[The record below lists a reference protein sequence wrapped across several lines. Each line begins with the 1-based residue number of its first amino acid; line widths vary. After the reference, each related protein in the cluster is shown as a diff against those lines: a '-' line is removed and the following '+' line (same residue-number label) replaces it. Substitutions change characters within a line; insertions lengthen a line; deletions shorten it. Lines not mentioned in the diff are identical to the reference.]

1 MSTDNRQL
9 LRKQLEYQA
18 KLFETSKNDTELVLS
33 TLSTCVSLLQ
43 VVESS
48 MPKTIS
54 QSEFDCIFAGY
65 LGITGKV
72 DGFYKKNAEYFD
84 LEDSKTL
91 QTALE
96 SLRNAETIKIELDEK
111 IQNVENENSDV
122 NSDIRNAEHLLKVEE
137 EKYSSLIEKEKGLK
151 KKLNGINM
159 KIELLVVDLNKTT
172 MDIKDLE
179 PNIERLIK
187 EVNTAKET
195 YEEMVA
201 YYSEYQRIQ
210 NGIKEE
216 GYVDME
222 SFHKK
227 VDSMNNT
234 GEQLMAE
241 YDSLFKNLISDI
253 EALQDKIENRRKPA
267 GTLG

>member
-9 LRKQLEYQA
+9 LRKQLEQQA
-18 KLFETSKNDTELVLS
+18 KLFETSKNNIELVVV
-33 TLSTCVSLLQ
+33 TLSTCASLLRA
-43 VVESS
+43 VENT

-54 QSEFDCIFAGY
+54 QLEFDSIFAGY
-65 LGITGKV
+65 LGITGRV
-72 DGFYKKNAEYFD
+72 DGFYKKNVAYFD
-84 LEDSKTL
+84 FEESSTL
-91 QTALE
+91 QTLLA
-96 SLRNAETIKIELDEK
+96 SLRNAEARKKELDVK
-111 IQNVENENSDV
+111 IQNAEKENADV
-122 NSDIRNAEHLLKVEE
+122 NSDIRSVEHLLKVEE

-151 KKLNGINM
+151 IKLKDVKK
-159 KIELLVVDLNKTT
+159 KIELLEADLKKVTN
-172 MDIKDLE
+172 DIENLE

-195 YEEMVA
+195 YKEMVA

-210 NGIKEE
+210 DGIKEE

-234 GEQLMAE
+234 GERLMAE
-241 YDSLFKNLISDI
+241 YDSLLKNLISDI
-253 EALQDKIENRRKPA
+253 ETLQAKIEKRRKP
-267 GTLG
+267 GMVG

>member
-9 LRKQLEYQA
+9 LRKQLEQQA
-18 KLFETSKNDTELVLS
+18 KLFETSKNNTELVVAI
-33 TLSTCVSLLQ
+33 LSTCASLLRAA
-43 VVESS
+43 ESS

-54 QSEFDCIFAGY
+54 QSEFDSIFAGY
-65 LGITGKV
+65 LGITSRV
-72 DGFYKKNAEYFD
+72 DGFYKKNATYFD
-84 LEDSKTL
+84 FEESHTL
-91 QTALE
+91 QTLMT
-96 SLRNAETIKIELDEK
+96 SLRNAETKKKELDEK
-111 IQNVENENSDV
+111 IQNSEKENTDV
-122 NSDIRNAEHLLKVEE
+122 NRDIRNAEHLLKAEE

-151 KKLNGINM
+151 TKLKDIKK
-159 KIELLVVDLNKTT
+159 KIELLEADLKKVTN
-172 MDIKDLE
+172 DIENLE

-187 EVNTAKET
+187 EVNAAKET

-210 NGIKEE
+210 DGIKEE

-234 GEQLMAE
+234 GERLMAE
-241 YDSLFKNLISDI
+241 YDSLLKNLISDI
-253 EALQDKIENRRKPA
+253 EALQAKIEKRRKP
-267 GTLG
+267 GVVG

>member
-1 MSTDNRQL
+1 MSTDNQRL

-18 KLFETSKNDTELVLS
+18 KLFETSKNNTELVLA
-33 TLSTCVSLLQ
+33 TLSTCVSLLRI
-43 VVESS
+43 VESS

-54 QSEFDCIFAGY
+54 QSEFDSIFAGY
-65 LGITGKV
+65 LGITGRV
-72 DGFYKKNAEYFD
+72 DGFYNKNAEYFD
-84 LEDSKTL
+84 LEESNTL
-91 QTALE
+91 QTVLE
-96 SLRNAETIKIELDEK
+96 SLRNAEARKKELDER
-111 IQNVENENSDV
+111 IQNVEKENADV
-122 NSDIRNAEHLLKVEE
+122 NSDIRNSERLLKVEE
-137 EKYSSLIEKEKGLK
+137 EKYSSLIEKEKGLN
-151 KKLNGINM
+151 KKLNDIKK
-159 KIELLVVDLNKTT
+159 KIELLEDDLKNTT
-172 MDIKDLE
+172 NNIENLE
-179 PNIERLIK
+179 PNIEKLIK

-195 YEEMVA
+195 YEEMKA

-210 NGIKEE
+210 DGIKEE

-253 EALQDKIENRRKPA
+253 EALQAKIENRRKP
-267 GTLG
+267 GIFG

>member
-1 MSTDNRQL
+1 MGTDNRQL

-18 KLFETSKNDTELVLS
+18 KLLETSKNNTELVLS

-54 QSEFDCIFAGY
+54 QSEFDSIFAGY
-65 LGITGKV
+65 LGITGRV
-72 DGFYKKNAEYFD
+72 DGFHKKNAEYFD
-84 LEDSKTL
+84 LEKSNTL
-91 QTALE
+91 QTVLE
-96 SLRNAETIKIELDEK
+96 SLRRAETIKIELDEK

-151 KKLNGINM
+151 KKLNGINK
-159 KIELLVVDLNKTT
+159 KIELLQFDLNKTT
-172 MDIKDLE
+172 NDIKDLE

-227 VDSMNNT
+227 VDSMNDT

-253 EALQDKIENRRKPA
+253 ENLQDKIDNRRKP
-267 GTLG
+267 GI

>member
-9 LRKQLEYQA
+9 LRKQLEQQA
-18 KLFETSKNDTELVLS
+18 KLFETSKNNMELVVA
-33 TLSTCVSLLQ
+33 TLSTCSSLLR
-43 VVESS
+43 VVENS

-54 QSEFDCIFAGY
+54 QSEFDSIFAGY
-65 LGITGKV
+65 LGITGRV
-72 DGFYKKNAEYFD
+72 DSFFKKNTGCLD
-84 LEDSKTL
+84 LEESDTL
-91 QTALE
+91 QTVLA
-96 SLRNAETIKIELDEK
+96 SLRNAETRKKELDEK
-111 IQNVENENSDV
+111 IQNAEKENADV
-122 NSDIRNAEHLLKVEE
+122 NSDIRNVEHLLKAEE
-137 EKYSSLIEKEKGLK
+137 EKYSSLIEKEKGLNIKLKDIK
-151 KKLNGINM
+151 K
-159 KIELLVVDLNKTT
+159 KIELLETELKKVTNDTEN
-172 MDIKDLE
+172 LE

-210 NGIKEE
+210 DGIKEE

-234 GEQLMAE
+234 GERLMAE
-241 YDSLFKNLISDI
+241 YDSLLKNLINDI
-253 EALQDKIENRRKPA
+253 EALQAKIEKRRKP
-267 GTLG
+267 GMVG